1 MKIEIIGTN
10 IGPPAAVL
18 PITNVMY
25 GNEIGTSRRLAFE
38 KTFHEIFV

>member
-25 GNEIGTSRRLAFE
+25 GNEIGMTRRLVFE
-38 KTFHEIFV
+38 KNFS